1 MNHMKVMYYLNDAK
15 KEKQILK
22 LCSQLGIQTRKIK
35 EKDVNVP
42 LSTLAGISGVVSM
55 SQVEKA
61 PKGYEMPE
69 LLIFVGMTE
78 EKLDE
83 FLTEYKKRGIEP
95 ISLKAMVTPHNISWS
110 VYQLVAELIK
120 ERAAIIMGKQ

>member
-1 MNHMKVMYYLNDAK
+1 MNHMKVMYYLKDTK

-35 EKDVNVP
+35 EKDVNVS
-42 LSTLAGISGVVSM
+42 LSTLAGISGAISM

-61 PKGYEMPE
+61 PKDYEIPP

-78 EKLDE
+78 KKLDE

-95 ISLKAMVTPHNISWS
+95 THLKAIVTIHNMKWS
-110 VYQLVAELIK
+110 VSGLIAELKK
-120 ERAAIIMGKQ
+120 EQIAIMMRGR

>member
-22 LCSQLGIQTRKIK
+22 LCSQQGIQTRKIK

-55 SQVEKA
+55 TRAEKA
-61 PKGYEMPE
+61 PKDYEIPE
-69 LLIFVGMTE
+69 LLIFVGMSDGT
-78 EKLDE
+78 LDE
-83 FLTEYKKRGIEP
+83 FLAEYRKQGIEP
-95 ISLKAMVTPHNISWS
+95 ISLKATVTPHNISWS
-110 VYQLVAELIK
+110 VYQLTVELIR
-120 ERAAIIMGKQ
+120 ERASIFMGNL

>member
-1 MNHMKVMYYLNDAK
+1 MNHMKVMYYLKDTK

-22 LCSQLGIQTRKIK
+22 LCSQLGIHTRKIK
-35 EKDVNVP
+35 EKDVNVS
-42 LSTLAGISGVVSM
+42 LSTLAGISGAVSM

-78 EKLDE
+78 KKLDE

-120 ERAAIIMGKQ
+120 ERASIFMGKQ

>member
-1 MNHMKVMYYLNDAK
+1 MNHMKVMYYLKDTK

-22 LCSQLGIQTRKIK
+22 LCSQLGIHTRKIK
-35 EKDVNVP
+35 EKDVNVS
-42 LSTLAGISGVVSM
+42 LSTLAGISGTVSM

-83 FLTEYKKRGIEP
+83 FLTEYKKQGIEP

-120 ERAAIIMGKQ
+120 ERASIIMGK